1 MVDALKKLDWYKIGI
16 FALFSV
22 CGLLYAQQNSI
33 IAEQGKAILSKAEIG
48 MVRGIHKDFEENCLR
63 LEDELKTKASEDKT
77 QQIIDIIREE
87 QKDQKATTKD
97 LIKSLQKLN
106 ESVIILNEKIGK

>member
-1 MVDALKKLDWYKIGI
+1 MVEALKKLDWYKIGI

-22 CGLLYAQQNSI
+22 CGLLYSQQNSI

-48 MVRGIHKDFEENCLR
+48 MVRGIHEEFDQNCLR
-63 LEDELKTKASEDKT
+63 IERELEDKASEKST

-87 QKDQKATTKD
+87 QKAQK
-97 LIKSLQKLN
+97 IKTEELNKSIQKLN
-106 ESVIILNEKIGK
+106 DNILILNEKIK